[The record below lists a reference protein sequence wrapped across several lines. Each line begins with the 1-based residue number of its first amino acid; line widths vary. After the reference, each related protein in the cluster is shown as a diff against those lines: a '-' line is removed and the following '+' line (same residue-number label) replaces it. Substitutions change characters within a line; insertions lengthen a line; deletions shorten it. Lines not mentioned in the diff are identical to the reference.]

1 MAFSQSGGKTMGKII
16 AVTNQKGGVGKTT
29 SSINISAALAYLGY
43 KVLLVDVDSQANAS
57 TGVGIYK
64 GVAEQT
70 IFDLLID
77 DLDPKSAVL
86 KTSEENL
93 YLIPSSQELSGIDS
107 LIMSD
112 KKREFKLKDKLD
124 LIKDDYDFIII
135 DCPPSLGLLTINAL
149 TAADS
154 TLIPVQCEYYAL
166 EGLTQLLNTIRI
178 VQKRLN
184 PNLAIEGVLLT
195 MLDPRTRLGK
205 DVIDEVKLYF
215 KEKVFNTIIP
225 RLVRLSEAPSFGKSI
240 IDYDLASKGSQ
251 YYIDLAREVVKN
263 NGK

>member
-1 MAFSQSGGKTMGKII
+1 MGKII

-29 SSINISAALAYLGY
+29 SSINISAALAHFGY
-43 KVLLVDVDSQANAS
+43 KVLLVDLDSQANAS
-57 TGVGIYK
+57 TGVGVYK
-64 GVAEQT
+64 GDAKRT
-70 IFDLLID
+70 IFDLLVD
-77 DLDPKSAVL
+77 DLETKSAIL
-86 KTSEENL
+86 ATSEKDL
-93 YLIPSSQELSGIDS
+93 YLLPSSQELSGIDA
-107 LIMSD
+107 LIMTD
-112 KKREFKLKDKLD
+112 KKREFKLKEKLE
-124 LIKDDYDFIII
+124 IVKDEYDFVIV

-184 PNLAIEGVLLT
+184 PNLSIEGVLLT
-195 MLDPRTRLGK
+195 MLDTRTKLGK

-240 IDYDLASKGSQ
+240 IDYDLTSKASQ
-251 YYIDLAREVVKN
+251 YYIDLAQEVVKN

>member
-1 MAFSQSGGKTMGKII
+1 MGKII

-29 SSINISAALAYLGY
+29 SSINISAALAHLGF
-43 KVLLVDVDSQANAS
+43 KVLLVDIDSQANAS

-64 GVAEQT
+64 GDVKRT
-70 IFDLLID
+70 IFDLLVD
-77 DLDPKSAVL
+77 DLDPKAAVL
-86 KTSEENL
+86 ATAEENL

-112 KKREFKLKDKLD
+112 KKREYRLKEKLH
-124 LIKDDYDFIII
+124 LIKDDYDFILI

-154 TLIPVQCEYYAL
+154 TLMPVQCEYYAL
-166 EGLTQLLNTIRI
+166 EGLTQLLSTIRI

-184 PNLAIEGVLLT
+184 PDLSIEGVLLT
-195 MLDPRTRLGK
+195 MLDTRTKLGK
-205 DVIDEVKLYF
+205 DVIDEVRLYF

-240 IDYDLASKGSQ
+240 IDYDITSKGSQ
-251 YYIDLAREVVKN
+251 YYIELAKEVVKN